1 VRLLKDSVHCLSSAG
16 QYLYTLTLERL
27 VQLSSA
33 FKMSHVVCSF
43 AMICYELFEGRKPF
57 SEMNAT
63 AAARAASL
71 FDRRP
76 PWGKVNRCR
85 DVTTVPPCHVMS
97 SRSNMILQT
106 HLNLQQVL
114 ERAMVGSQSM

>member
-1 VRLLKDSVHCLSSAG
+1 ML
-16 QYLYTLTLERL
+16 
-27 VQLSSA
+27 
-33 FKMSHVVCSF
+33 HVVCSF

-76 PWGKVNRCR
+76 PWGKVNRYG
-85 DVTTVPPCHVMS
+85 DVMAVLPHLMS
-97 SRSNMILQT
+97 SR
-106 HLNLQQVL
+106 
-114 ERAMVGSQSM
+114 R